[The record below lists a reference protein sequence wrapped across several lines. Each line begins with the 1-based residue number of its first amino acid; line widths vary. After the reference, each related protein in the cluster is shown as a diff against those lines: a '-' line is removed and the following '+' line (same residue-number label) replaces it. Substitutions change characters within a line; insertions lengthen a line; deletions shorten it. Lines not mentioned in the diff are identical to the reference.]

1 MAIANCA
8 LEPANADV
16 IISQQVLPSLCVVC
30 ARSPFGQGAISGLM
44 MALSVADASQ
54 YAAGALAHLSHHSLH
69 NQELIG
75 KEPGIMQRIA
85 SLLGDGDAG
94 ALHYCVLALA
104 NLGCASANQEKMAA
118 TPGLVA
124 QVSSTRLEVCFNK

>member
-16 IISQQVLPSLCVVC
+16 IISQQVAPALCVFFCVR
-30 ARSPFGQGAISGLM
+30 ALMGMQGAISGLM
-44 MALSVADASQ
+44 IALSVANASQ
-54 YAAGALAHLSHHSLH
+54 YAAGALAHLSHHSMH

-75 KEPGIMQRIA
+75 KEPGIMHRIA
-85 SLLGDGDAG
+85 SLLGGGDAG

-104 NLGCASANQEKMAA
+104 NLGCATANQEKMAA

-124 QVSSTRLEVCFNK
+124 QVSQVLLWKCI